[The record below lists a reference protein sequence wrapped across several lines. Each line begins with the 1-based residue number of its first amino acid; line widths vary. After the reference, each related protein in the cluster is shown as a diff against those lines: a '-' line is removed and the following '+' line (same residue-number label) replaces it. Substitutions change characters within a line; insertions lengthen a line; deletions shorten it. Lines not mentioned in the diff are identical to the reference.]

1 MTQVQKAFQ
10 SIFKSKTKKKKKFLL
25 YFSVVIELSIVPWQ
39 LREKVLEEVC
49 SA

>member
-10 SIFKSKTKKKKKFLL
+10 SIFKSKTKKKKFLL